1 MTPDSPT
8 DPIWIGEA
16 EVVALMHLGEA
27 IDALE
32 RGLAE
37 EAAGRARNMDR
48 TSQHW
53 GKSSNMHAIGAVYE
67 GVGEGPGIFGAK
79 SWGHT
84 ERGSTPLLTL
94 WDAGNGR
101 LLAIIEAFALG
112 QMRTGAMS
120 GVGTRWMAAKEADVL
135 AVIGTGKQ
143 ATTQVAAVVA
153 VRPIRTVR
161 VFGPTPEHRAA
172 FAATLRDTH
181 PGVAIEE
188 ATSAAAA
195 VKDAPI
201 VTLITRARNPVVNAA
216 MLARGTH
223 VNAAGAITP
232 ERREFDEDL
241 FPRADLVAV
250 DSLESARRHSSEFLD
265 WYGEALGE
273 EWESVARICDLVGKD
288 ARPKGCDLSIFKPM
302 GMGISDLALG
312 IEILA
317 RARKAGVG
325 RVIPH
330 PQRIAPR
337 LHA

>member
-1 MTPDSPT
+1 MTGAPAVEPL
-8 DPIWIGEA
+8 WIAEA
-16 EVVALMHLGEA
+16 DVVALMHLGEA
-27 IDALE
+27 IEALE

-37 EAAGRARNMDR
+37 EAAGRARSMDR
-48 TSQHW
+48 ATQHW
-53 GKSSNMHAIGAVYE
+53 GKASNMHALGAVFE
-67 GVGEGPGIFGAK
+67 GAGIFGTK

-84 ERGSTPLLTL
+84 EQGSTPLLLL

-101 LLAIIEAFALG
+101 LLAIVEAFALG

-120 GVGTRWMAAKEADVL
+120 GVGTRWMAARDADSL

-143 ATTQVAAVVA
+143 ATAQVAAVIA
-153 VRPIRTVR
+153 VRPIRVVR

-172 FAATLRDTH
+172 FAARLRASH

-188 ATSAAAA
+188 AASAAAA
-195 VKDAPI
+195 VKDAAI
-201 VTLITRARNPVVNAA
+201 VTLITRARHPVVHAA

-223 VNAAGAITP
+223 VNAAGAITR

-241 FPRADLVAV
+241 FARADLVAV
-250 DSLESARRHSSEFLD
+250 DSLETARRLSSEFLD

-288 ARPKGCDLSIFKPM
+288 ARPRGCDLSIFKPM

-317 RARKAGVG
+317 RARASGAG
-325 RVIPH
+325 RAIPH

-337 LHA
+337 LHG

>member
-1 MTPDSPT
+1 MTA
-8 DPIWIGEA
+8 DPLWIA
-16 EVVALMHLGEA
+16 ESDVVALMHLGEA
-27 IDALE
+27 VTALE

-37 EAAGRARNMDR
+37 EAAGRARNMDK
-48 TSQHW
+48 TTQHW
-53 GKSSNMHAIGAVYE
+53 GAASNMHAIGAIYE
-67 GVGEGPGIFGAK
+67 GAGIFGAK

-84 ERGSTPLLTL
+84 EHGSTPLLTL

-120 GVGTRWMAAKEADVL
+120 GVGTRCMAAPEAAEL

-143 ATTQVAAVVA
+143 ATTQVAAVIA
-153 VRPIRTVR
+153 VRPIRRVR
-161 VFGPTPEHRAA
+161 VYGPTPEHRAA
-172 FAATLRDTH
+172 FAGRLRANH
-181 PGVAIEE
+181 PEVEIVETE
-188 ATSAAAA
+188 SAAAA

-201 VTLITRARNPVVNAA
+201 VTLVTRARHPVVHAA

-241 FPRADLVAV
+241 FARADLVAV
-250 DSLESARRHSSEFLD
+250 DSLDAARRLSSEFID

-273 EWESVARICDLVGKD
+273 EWDGVARICDLVGKD
-288 ARPKGCDLSIFKPM
+288 ARPRACDLSIFKPM

-312 IEILA
+312 IEILNRA
-317 RARKAGVG
+317 RAAGAG
-325 RVIPH
+325 RTIPH
-330 PQRIAPR
+330 PQRIPPR